1 MIAKGRATRAADQ
14 TKVRPIKI
22 LYMSGFQLLENGN
35 YLVTLGVS
43 CMVMEMTPDKKVLWR
58 FFDKKVVKEG
68 LPDTNLWPYQ
78 SIFKANA
85 YPKMW

>member
-1 MIAKGRATRAADQ
+1 
-14 TKVRPIKI
+14 
-22 LYMSGFQLLENGN
+22 MSGFQLLENGN